1 MPTQDAGLNSMAPSK
16 VYKSSRRNR
25 VPLSFRD
32 ERASCKYES
41 PKNEPATFQHH
52 GTKQGH
58 SMQQRINHLEDL
70 VRNLIAQNH
79 NAPITPEGV
88 ETGGSFKDSVI
99 DASESTHSPGKT
111 VIDGGH
117 SVYKG
122 AEDWYDILQEINKL
136 KQVWSES
143 QDDPTYNV
151 APTLSNMVDGS
162 SLLFGQVQ
170 RTDKIE
176 LLTTLP
182 PKHQVDKLIHHF
194 FDRDNFPITIYSE
207 HWKDPTKTS
216 VIWLGLLFSIL
227 SINMLAYQQ
236 FGEPPDYEG
245 MSEPLVQLYRLRTA
259 QCLII
264 GDMAKCLPYTI
275 ETLRL
280 YATAELNRKDDNSRG
295 LWIMTGVIVRAAINM
310 GYHRDPSQSPSL
322 TPLQAEYRRRV
333 WISVMEMDDMAS
345 FVVGFPRM
353 VSGNDFA
360 DTMEPRNLYDWELSD
375 DLTVLP
381 PSRPM
386 SEVTPVA
393 YLISK
398 TRLFRALG
406 SITDFNNTPTQ
417 GPYEQILDID
427 KNLTKAYQDL
437 PADLR
442 MNGQQWEYTVS
453 GKKATGS
460 NTQLELLY
468 HQGMCQLH
476 RRFIAKGRMDPQ
488 YNHSRER
495 CISSALTL
503 LRFQHIMEPFWYNF
517 SRARK
522 IIALSAMI
530 LFLEL
535 ECRRKNSESNT
546 FFPDTGEL
554 LTALSTSCA
563 LWEKAQTVCD
573 DAQKTYKI
581 LSGML
586 SSFQT
591 SVGSSSTSQ
600 LETPRPLFEFA
611 GMGSSIQPGTANF
624 SDGKEWLPMSEDMNI
639 DWASWDAFIE
649 GAIFE
654 DEV

>member
-1 MPTQDAGLNSMAPSK
+1 MPSQDHDLASMAPKK

-25 VPLSFRD
+25 VPLSCEPCRSRKLRCNRERPCSNCTVRD

-41 PKNEPATFQHH
+41 PKNGSAMNPQHH
-52 GTKQGH
+52 ASKQRG

-70 VRNLIAQNH
+70 VKNLIAQNQKL
-79 NAPITPEGV
+79 PITPEGV
-88 ETGGSFKDSVI
+88 ETGPSFKDSI
-99 DASESTHSPGKT
+99 SDASDSTHSPGKT

-122 AEDWYDILQEINKL
+122 AEDWYDVLQEINKL

-143 QDDPTYNV
+143 QDAQPEYNV
-151 APTLSNMVDGS
+151 PPTLSNMVDGS

-194 FDRDNFPITIYSE
+194 FDRDNFPISIVPILHEPTFMSEYAE
-207 HWKDPTKTS
+207 HWEDPTKTS
-216 VIWLGLLFSIL
+216 AIWLGLLFSIL

-245 MSEPLVQLYRLRTA
+245 MSESLFQLYRLRTA

-264 GDMAKCLPYTI
+264 GDIGKCLPYTI
-275 ETLRL
+275 EALRL
-280 YATAELNRKDDNSRG
+280 NATAELNRKDDNSRG

-310 GYHRDPSQSPSL
+310 GYHRDPSQSPSI

-333 WISVMEMDDMAS
+333 WISVKEIDDMAS
-345 FVVGFPRM
+345 FVVGFPR
-353 VSGNDFA
+353 VTSGNFE
-360 DTMEPRNLYDWELSD
+360 DTREPRNLYDWELSV
-375 DLTVLP
+375 DLTMLP

-393 YLISK
+393 YLIAK
-398 TRLFRALG
+398 ARLFQALG
-406 SITDFNNTPTQ
+406 QITDFNNIPTQ

-427 KNLTKAYQDL
+427 NNLIKAYQDL

-442 MNGQQWEYTVS
+442 MHSQEWDYT
-453 GKKATGS
+453 
-460 NTQLELLY
+460 
-468 HQGMCQLH
+468 
-476 RRFIAKGRMDPQ
+476 
-488 YNHSRER
+488 
-495 CISSALTL
+495 
-503 LRFQHIMEPFWYNF
+503 FQHIMEPFFYRF

-522 IIALSAMI
+522 VLTLSAMI

-535 ECRRKNSESNT
+535 ECRRKM
-546 FFPDTGEL
+546 PDTTNTVSPGSDDL
-554 LTALSTSCA
+554 LQVLSTSCA
-563 LWEKAQTVCD
+563 YWETAQTVCD

-591 SVGSSSTSQ
+591 SLASSSPSQ
-600 LETPRPLFEFA
+600 PETPRPPFEFP
-611 GMGSSIQPGTANF
+611 GMSSSLQPGNANF
-624 SDGKEWLPMSEDMNI
+624 SDDKDWLSMSNEMNI
-639 DWASWDAFIE
+639 DWASWDVFIE

-654 DEV
+654 TED

>member
-1 MPTQDAGLNSMAPSK
+1 
-16 VYKSSRRNR
+16 
-25 VPLSFRD
+25 
-32 ERASCKYES
+32 
-41 PKNEPATFQHH
+41 
-52 GTKQGH
+52 
-58 SMQQRINHLEDL
+58 
-70 VRNLIAQNH
+70 
-79 NAPITPEGV
+79 
-88 ETGGSFKDSVI
+88 
-99 DASESTHSPGKT
+99 
-111 VIDGGH
+111 
-117 SVYKG
+117 
-122 AEDWYDILQEINKL
+122 
-136 KQVWSES
+136 
-143 QDDPTYNV
+143 
-151 APTLSNMVDGS
+151 
-162 SLLFGQVQ
+162 
-170 RTDKIE
+170 
-176 LLTTLP
+176 
-182 PKHQVDKLIHHF
+182 
-194 FDRDNFPITIYSE
+194 
-207 HWKDPTKTS
+207 
-216 VIWLGLLFSIL
+216 
-227 SINMLAYQQ
+227 MLAYQQ

-546 FFPDTGEL
+546 VFPDTGEL

-624 SDGKEWLPMSEDMNI
+624 TDGKEWLPMSEDMNI
-639 DWASWDAFIE
+639 DWVSLSNLSLVI
-649 GAIFE
+649 
-654 DEV
+654 VY

>member
-1 MPTQDAGLNSMAPSK
+1 
-16 VYKSSRRNR
+16 
-25 VPLSFRD
+25 
-32 ERASCKYES
+32 
-41 PKNEPATFQHH
+41 
-52 GTKQGH
+52 
-58 SMQQRINHLEDL
+58 MQQRINHLEDL
-70 VRNLIAQNH
+70 VKNLIAQNQK
-79 NAPITPEGV
+79 APITPEGV
-88 ETGGSFKDSVI
+88 ETGPSIKDSVS
-99 DASESTHSPGKT
+99 DTSESTHSPGKT

-122 AEDWYDILQEINKL
+122 AEDWYDVLQEINKL

-143 QDDPTYNV
+143 QDDQPEYNV

-194 FDRDNFPITIYSE
+194 FDRDHFPITIVPILHEPTFMREYAE

-245 MSEPLVQLYRLRTA
+245 MSESLVHLYRLRTA

-275 ETLRL
+275 EALRL

-310 GYHRDPSQSPSL
+310 GYHRDPSQSPSI

-333 WISVMEMDDMAS
+333 WISVTEMDDMAS

-353 VSGNDFA
+353 ISGNFA

-406 SITDFNNTPTQ
+406 SITDFNNAPTQ
-417 GPYEQILDID
+417 GPYEQVLDID
-427 KNLTKAYQDL
+427 NNLIKAYHGL

-442 MNGQQWEYTVS
+442 MHSQQWDYT
-453 GKKATGS
+453 
-460 NTQLELLY
+460 
-468 HQGMCQLH
+468 GMCQLH
-476 RRFIAKGRMDPQ
+476 RRFIVKGRMDPQ

-503 LRFQHIMEPFWYNF
+503 LKFQHIMEPFWYSF

-522 IIALSAMI
+522 VIMLSAMI

-535 ECRRKNSESNT
+535 ECRRKT
-546 FFPDTGEL
+546 PDTNVVSPDTDEL
-554 LTALSTSCA
+554 LQALSTSCT

-573 DAQKTYKI
+573 DAQKTRKI

-591 SVGSSSTSQ
+591 SSVDSNSPSQ
-600 LETPRPLFEFA
+600 QPETPRPMFEFP
-611 GMGSSIQPGTANF
+611 GMSSSLQSSNVNF
-624 SDGKEWLPMSEDMNI
+624 SDDKDWLSMSNDMNI

-654 DEV
+654 NEA